1 MIFWQCSESE
11 AGGEHLSWDYQAL
24 WWWLMFTFTSPGTAH
39 KLQSWSFCLKFASA
53 AAPTLSADT
62 RGVSVVAWSKNRQE
76 FEKKTA
82 KSAPVFCCAAEVKV
96 SLAEKSSSPGGV
108 CLIPF
113 GVNVNAGGEKINSRK
128 TSHIGETCYDP
139 LGWKGDLGIVGK
151 LEKINFLTFL
161 INIVPPCTLC
171 QTYWRSTDPIGAL

>member
-1 MIFWQCSESE
+1 MLLLEAKIDKSLKKKQPSQHRFFVVRQKLRSLSEK
-11 AGGEHLSWDYQAL
+11 A
-24 WWWLMFTFTSPGTAH
+24 
-39 KLQSWSFCLKFASA
+39 
-53 AAPTLSADT
+53 
-62 RGVSVVAWSKNRQE
+62 RR
-76 FEKKTA
+76 
-82 KSAPVFCCAAEVKV
+82 
-96 SLAEKSSSPGGV
+96 PGGV

-161 INIVPPCTLC
+161 INIVPPCTLY
-171 QTYWRSTDPIGAL
+171 QTY